1 MGAAICVGICVLG
14 VMVALAVKLWRGG
27 GDD

>member
-1 MGAAICVGICVLG
+1 MGAAIGVGICVLG
-14 VMVALAVKLWRGG
+14 VMVALAVKLWKGG